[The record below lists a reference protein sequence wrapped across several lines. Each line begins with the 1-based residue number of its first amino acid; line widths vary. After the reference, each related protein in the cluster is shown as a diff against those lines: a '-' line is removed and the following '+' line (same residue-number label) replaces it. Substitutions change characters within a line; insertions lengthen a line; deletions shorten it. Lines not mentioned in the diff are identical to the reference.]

1 MTKWP
6 EQLIPEIQHINKAR
20 CGDFSIGSFL
30 GMAGMLDEVPI
41 SHFYGIFTEFWECLQ
56 VIDTLRP

>member
-1 MTKWP
+1 
-6 EQLIPEIQHINKAR
+6 
-20 CGDFSIGSFL
+20 
-30 GMAGMLDEVPI
+30 MAGMLDEVPI